1 MATCSKKPFLKLLR
15 VARGS
20 SKTDYPSSAL
30 LGVVSI
36 LKVLFD
42 VLNLKI
48 AKATSIWQP
57 FGFFCRDSYEII
69 ALYNPVLSKIVN

>member
-1 MATCSKKPFLKLLR
+1 MSTCSKKPFLKLLR
-15 VARGS
+15 VVRGS

-30 LGVVSI
+30 LDEVSI

-42 VLNLKI
+42 VLNLKF

-57 FGFFCRDSYEII
+57 FGFFASIDNSS
-69 ALYNPVLSKIVN
+69 L